1 MKRLRFQY
9 QLNITL
15 DSDINH
21 HYFSLKC
28 LPKTESGQTVMQV
41 KTKLNADYYS
51 ISQDSFANKMIY
63 GYKEQSHQNLNIYVE
78 GKVEVHR
85 YPFDDEHLL
94 PIYKLP
100 TKYTQVCQEMISFLD
115 EYQNQTDF
123 DIVIISHLMKKI
135 YHYMSYEKNI
145 TNTKT
150 TAVEAFLLKKGVCQ
164 DYAHIMLSMLRYMH
178 IPCRYVAGVMENEEY
193 THAWVEAYLDHKWYG
208 FDPTNNQ
215 FIDDRYI
222 VFARGR
228 DAKDTLVNKG
238 IYFGNSQN
246 EQHEV
251 SIIVEEC
258 YD

>member
-1 MKRLRFQY
+1 MKKLHFKY

-28 LPKTESGQTVMQV
+28 LPKTETGQTVIQA

-51 ISQDSFANKMIY
+51 ISQDAFSNKMIY
-63 GYKEQSHQNLNIYVE
+63 GYKEQPHQNLDIYVE
-78 GKVEVHR
+78 GKIEVHR
-85 YPFDDEHLL
+85 YPFHDDHLL

-100 TKYTQVCQEMISFLD
+100 TKYTQICDEMLPLFKD
-115 EYQNQTDF
+115 EDSQTEF
-123 DIVIISHLMKKI
+123 EMAHSLMNKI
-135 YHYMSYEKNI
+135 YNYMSYQKNI
-145 TNTKT
+145 TNTNT
-150 TAVEAFLLKKGVCQ
+150 TASQAFLLKRGVCQ
-164 DYAHIMLSMLRYMH
+164 DYAQIMLAMLRYLH
-178 IPCRYVAGVMENEEY
+178 IPCRYVAGIMENEQY
-193 THAWVEAYLDHKWYG
+193 THAWVEAYLDKQWYG

-215 FIDDRYI
+215 CVNDMYI
-222 VFARGR
+222 VFSRGR

-246 EQHEV
+246 ETHEV
-251 SIIVEEC
+251 NIIVEES